1 MPALFCFLSSRIGVE
16 NLDSI
21 LVKKELAWQEQAN
34 RQALLIFMNT
44 KTLASAFDV
53 KKREGSLQCTALL
66 CFLFYVAKDHRWF
79 YSKL

>member
-21 LVKKELAWQEQAN
+21 LVKKRTGVAGAG

-53 KKREGSLQCTALL
+53 KKREGSLQCFALL
-66 CFLFYVAKDHRWF
+66 SVLAKDHGWF